1 MSLCCYSSDEGFLT
15 LDDLL
20 LELMTL
26 ALDIGKSE
34 LGPGLRE
41 FGLVTCRESYLPG
54 LVACGESEFDRVYSL
69 CSGSTNESLFILA
82 RINKSYYEMTLRNGD
97 YESDKITN

>member
-1 MSLCCYSSDEGFLT
+1 MSLRFYSSDEGFIT

-20 LELMTL
+20 LELTTL

-54 LVACGESEFDRVYSL
+54 LVACGESKFDR
-69 CSGSTNESLFILA
+69 ILLKFTVFWMYK
-82 RINKSYYEMTLRNGD
+82 RIAIYTS
-97 YESDKITN
+97 